1 MQKYNDMF
9 DQIDIETLILKYL
22 QGKLAEEEKRQLDEW
37 LKDDRNKKLFSRLV
51 NKQRILVKMERL
63 DEYDWEKSWK
73 VMEKKLHERKKFSWK
88 YWGMVASLL
97 GIVLLGT
104 WVFMEKN
111 EKKSPVVVMR
121 GVEPGGVFAELVLPD
136 GKIVELNKDS
146 NNLFL
151 GESGKVLR
159 NEHGVLFLTQ
169 DSVQLQK
176 VGYSEIRTPRGGEY
190 QVVLPDNSI
199 VWLNA
204 DSKLRFPLTFSG
216 KERRV
221 FASGELY
228 FQVAKDSLSPF
239 RIEVEGLYEVEVLGT
254 EFNVRA
260 YSDLPSATTLV
271 DGRVLIRDKGTKVV
285 LKPGEQAVKGK
296 HGEVVVREVDV
307 APYIAWKQGYFLFED
322 ERLEDILNELARWY
336 DVNVF
341 FENSSVR
348 EERFSVDMPRHES
361 FEEVLRLIEQTRS
374 IQIEIE
380 GNNVFVK

>member
-1 MQKYNDMF
+1 MF

-159 NEHGVLFLTQ
+159 NENGVLFLTQ

-190 QVVLPDNSI
+190 QGVLPDNSI

-336 DVNVF
+336 DVNIF

>member
-1 MQKYNDMF
+1 MF

-22 QGKLAEEEKRQLDEW
+22 QGKLAEGEKRQLDEW

-73 VMEKKLHERKKFSWK
+73 VMERKLRERKKFSWK

-159 NEHGVLFLTQ
+159 NENGVLFLTQ

>member
-159 NEHGVLFLTQ
+159 NENGVLFLTQ

-190 QVVLPDNSI
+190 QVVLPVNSI

-336 DVNVF
+336 DVNIF

>member
-159 NEHGVLFLTQ
+159 NENGVLFLTQ

-336 DVNVF
+336 DVNIF

-374 IQIEIE
+374 IRIEIE

>member
-1 MQKYNDMF
+1 MF

-159 NEHGVLFLTQ
+159 NENGVLFLTQ

>member
-1 MQKYNDMF
+1 MF

-159 NEHGVLFLTQ
+159 NENGVLFLTQ

-176 VGYSEIRTPRGGEY
+176 VGYSEIRTPRGGDY

>member
-1 MQKYNDMF
+1 MF

-22 QGKLAEEEKRQLDEW
+22 QGKLAEGEKRQLDEW

-73 VMEKKLHERKKFSWK
+73 VMERKLRERKKFSWK

-159 NEHGVLFLTQ
+159 NENGVLFLTQ

-336 DVNVF
+336 DVNIF

-361 FEEVLRLIEQTRS
+361 FKEVLHLIEQTRS
-374 IQIEIE
+374 IRIEIE

>member
-1 MQKYNDMF
+1 MF

-159 NEHGVLFLTQ
+159 NENGVLFLTQ

-204 DSKLRFPLTFSG
+204 ASKLRFPLTFSG

-336 DVNVF
+336 DVNIF

>member
-1 MQKYNDMF
+1 MF

-73 VMEKKLHERKKFSWK
+73 VMEKKLHERRKFSWK

-159 NEHGVLFLTQ
+159 NENGVLFLTQ

>member
-1 MQKYNDMF
+1 MF
-9 DQIDIETLILKYL
+9 DQIDIEILILKYL
-22 QGKLAEEEKRQLDEW
+22 QGKLAEGEKRQLDEW

-73 VMEKKLHERKKFSWK
+73 VMERKLHERKKFSWK

-159 NEHGVLFLTQ
+159 NENGVLFLTQ

>member
-1 MQKYNDMF
+1 MF

-151 GESGKVLR
+151 GESAKVLR
-159 NEHGVLFLTQ
+159 NENGVLFLTQ

-296 HGEVVVREVDV
+296 HGEVVVQEVDV

>member
-1 MQKYNDMF
+1 MF

-159 NEHGVLFLTQ
+159 NENGVLFLTQ

-228 FQVAKDSLSPF
+228 FQVAKDSLSPV

-336 DVNVF
+336 DVNIF

>member
-1 MQKYNDMF
+1 MF

-22 QGKLAEEEKRQLDEW
+22 QGKLAEEETRHLDEW

-159 NEHGVLFLTQ
+159 NENGVLFLTQ

-336 DVNVF
+336 DVNIF

>member
-1 MQKYNDMF
+1 MF
-9 DQIDIETLILKYL
+9 DQINIETLILKYL
-22 QGKLAEEEKRQLDEW
+22 QGELTEGEQRELDEW
-37 LKDDRNKKLFSRLV
+37 LKDDRNKKLFSRLI

-73 VMEKKLHERKKFSWK
+73 VMERKLRERKKFSWK

-159 NEHGVLFLTQ
+159 NENGVLFLTQ

-336 DVNVF
+336 NVNVF

-348 EERFSVDMPRHES
+348 EKRFSVDMPRHES
-361 FEEVLRLIEQTRS
+361 FKEVLHLIEQTRS
-374 IQIEIE
+374 IRIEIE

>member
-1 MQKYNDMF
+1 MF

-159 NEHGVLFLTQ
+159 NENGVLFLTQ

-285 LKPGEQAVKGK
+285 LKPGEQAVRGK

>member
-1 MQKYNDMF
+1 MF

-159 NEHGVLFLTQ
+159 TETGVLFLTQ

-307 APYIAWKQGYFLFED
+307 APYIDWKLGFFLFED
-322 ERLEDILNELARWY
+322 DRLEDILNELARWY

>member
-1 MQKYNDMF
+1 MF

-159 NEHGVLFLTQ
+159 NENGVLFLTQ

-216 KERRV
+216 KERSV

>member
-1 MQKYNDMF
+1 MF

-159 NEHGVLFLTQ
+159 NENGVLFLTQ

-296 HGEVVVREVDV
+296 HGEVVVQEVDV